1 MMLISTSQATPP
13 PPPLPQGGI
22 ICFTHLKKI
31 NVVYVNSPIMNQLSY
46 HVDDKKIKKKGLILK
61 SNIEVDIKDTLLL
74 FKHLK
79 NEM

>member
-1 MMLISTSQATPP
+1 
-13 PPPLPQGGI
+13 
-22 ICFTHLKKI
+22 
-31 NVVYVNSPIMNQLSY
+31 MNQLSY
-46 HVDDKKIKKKGLILK
+46 HVDDQKIKKKGLILK